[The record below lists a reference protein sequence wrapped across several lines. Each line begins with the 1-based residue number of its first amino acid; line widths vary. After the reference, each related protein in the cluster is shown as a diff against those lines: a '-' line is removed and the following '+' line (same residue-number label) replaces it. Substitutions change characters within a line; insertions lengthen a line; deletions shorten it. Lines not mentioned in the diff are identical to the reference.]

1 MENKSLTQRAA
12 KQDKQ
17 PKKSAA
23 KQSRTLSDEALTA
36 LAAAVAG
43 RAECSQL
50 FAGGAQ
56 ALQSVPNGALLA
68 AVMPQESAAAQY
80 SAVMAGAQP
89 PRFAPAPETAL
100 GTVPQGFSPAQ
111 PPVFAPAPECAFDDV
126 AALL

>member
-12 KQDKQ
+12 KQDRQ

-23 KQSRTLSDEALTA
+23 KRSVLSDGALTA
-36 LAAAVAG
+36 LAAAVSG

-50 FAGGAQ
+50 FADGAQ

-68 AVMPQESAAAQY
+68 AVMPRENAAAQY
-80 SAVMAGAQP
+80 SAVMTGAQP

-100 GTVPQGFSPAQ
+100 GVVPQGFSPAQ
-111 PPVFAPAPECAFDDV
+111 PPVFAPAPECAFDD
-126 AALL
+126 AAGLL